1 MTRTLCTTV
10 AAFVFA
16 GLAAAP
22 SALACT
28 GSADDPIHCIN
39 NNQAITGF
47 SDFFTSNL
55 RSVPGNSK
63 TSFVLTFSEPMDT
76 ATVEDNFI
84 VRSFADDSLQAD
96 GPGVLFLFTNE
107 RPLPDDPDEAETGSS
122 IWDKSSFDIDWNSDD
137 TEATFTFTEQRNLPT
152 DRDSANTPDYTVNYW
167 NDASQPEGR
176 DTAGT
181 GDGQAYFKLTDG
193 AFESVYRFTIATDG
207 PAATTA
213 GGIPRVVL
221 DTGGGMAPA
230 PAPFLAGETVATLNV
245 LIQGEAAEV
254 RIVRTE
260 DGKHHA
266 LDALTAHDYGLV
278 RPDRSGFGWNFDGTP
293 VPRPSGGQ
301 VTTQQALGGA
311 VDAFDSRT
319 PFADGFES
327 GDVSAW
333 GAPPR

>member
-1 MTRTLCTTV
+1 MTRTLCATV
-10 AAFVFA
+10 AAFMLTVI
-16 GLAAAP
+16 AAMPA
-22 SALACT
+22 ALACT
-28 GSADDPIHCIN
+28 GSANDPIHCIN

-55 RSVPGNSK
+55 RSVPGNPR

-84 VRSFADDSLQAD
+84 VQSFAANRLTGDPLEEA
-96 GPGVLFLFTNE
+96 GPALLFLFTDQ
-107 RPLPDDPDEAETGSS
+107 RPLPDDGDGADTGTS
-122 IWDKSSFDIDWNSDD
+122 IWDESAFDIDWNSDD
-137 TEATFTFTEQRNLPT
+137 TEVTYTFTEERSLPT

-167 NDASQPEGR
+167 NDESQPEKR
-176 DTAGT
+176 DAPGI
-181 GDGQAYFKLTDG
+181 GEGYFKLTDG
-193 AFESVYRFTIATDG
+193 DFEAAYKFAIATDG
-207 PAATTA
+207 PVATA

-221 DTGGGMAPA
+221 DTGGGTA
-230 PAPFLAGETVATLNV
+230 PAPFLSGETVATLNV

-311 VDAFDSRT
+311 IDAFDSRT

-333 GAPPR
+333 SAPPR